1 MIAFGLSL
9 VVFIL
14 WGVFLA
20 KISPPPPQEAIGEI
34 EQQAQGQQNA
44 PLPGTPEIPAL
55 PQQPPL
61 PSQPLPSGD
70 TGQALPETAQPAPS
84 APAQETHAEVL
95 VNVTKGQT
103 TLIFSSRGGVLKHV
117 KMHQYTNP
125 EDGGPIDLIPQ
136 VPGAKFPLTL
146 ETGNAAVDYVLANG
160 HFEPS
165 RQSIEISESH
175 PTDNLTFRLQHPSGF
190 EVTRTFHFEWD
201 NALIAV
207 DTQINAPNMVAE
219 NLQYSV
225 IWGPGLG
232 GQLEVKADFISF
244 KGPTTFANNEREET
258 QPEDM
263 DGIVT
268 FRGDIQWT
276 SFQNKYFAAALIPDK
291 GIKSAR
297 VVKKNEDEV
306 YVGLNF
312 ESVQSSASATHLLY
326 VGTKNLEVLENSG
339 HKLFRLID
347 YGWLGNKFAFLVKPM
362 LKALGFFYGIVGNYG
377 WAIIFLTIVIKMILF
392 PLTHKSFKSMKGM
405 QKIAPYIKVIQ
416 ERHKGDRQKI
426 NEEMIGL
433 YKKHKVNPLG
443 GCLPMLL
450 QIPVFISL
458 YHALFFSIELR
469 GAPFMLWIQ
478 DLSVQDPYYVT
489 PVLMGATMFLQQKL
503 TPSTADPVQQKIFMF
518 MPILFTFLFITF
530 PAGLVLYWTVNNILT
545 ITQQYYIYHIA
556 KD

>member
-1 MIAFGLSL
+1 MIAFALSL
-9 VVFIL
+9 VVFIF

-20 KISPPPPQEAIGEI
+20 KISPPPPQEPIGEI
-34 EQQAQGQQNA
+34 EQQAQQQPST
-44 PLPGTPEIPAL
+44 PLPGIPEVPSL
-55 PQQPPL
+55 PQPQD
-61 PSQPLPSGD
+61 LPSGES
-70 TGQALPETAQPAPS
+70 GQAVPEAGQPAQTPTT
-84 APAQETHAEVL
+84 PIPQTHAETL
-95 VNVTKGQT
+95 VEVVKGPMT
-103 TLIFSSRGGVLKHV
+103 MTFSTRGGVLKHV

-125 EDGGPIDLIPQ
+125 EGDGPIDLVPQ
-136 VPGAKFPLTL
+136 VAGAKYPLTL
-146 ETGNAAVDYVLANG
+146 ETGHPAVDQVLMNG

-165 RQSIEISESH
+165 QPYIEISKSNPSSDLVFH
-175 PTDNLTFRLQHPSGF
+175 LKHPSGF
-190 EVTRTFHFEWD
+190 EVRRTFHFEWD

-207 DTQINAPNMVAE
+207 DNQIQAPNMTAE

-225 IWGPGLG
+225 VWGPGLG
-232 GQLEVKADFISF
+232 GQVDVKADFISF
-244 KGPTTFANNEREET
+244 SGPTTFANNERQENPAGEINKT
-258 QPEDM
+258 
-263 DGIVT
+263 IT
-268 FRGDIQWT
+268 YRGDIQWT
-276 SFQNKYFAAALIPDK
+276 AFQNKYFAAALIPDQ
-291 GIKSAR
+291 GIKSSQ
-297 VVKKNEDEV
+297 VFKKTEDQV
-306 YVGLNF
+306 YVSLNF
-312 ESVQSSASATHLLY
+312 ESVQSTASATHLLY
-326 VGTKNLEVLENSG
+326 IGTKNLEILENAE

-347 YGWLGNKFAFLVKPM
+347 YGWLGNKFAFLVKPI
-362 LKALGFFYGIVGNYG
+362 LKALGFFYGILGNYG
-377 WAIIFLTIVIKMILF
+377 WSIIGLTFVIKLILF

-433 YKKHKVNPLG
+433 YKKYKVNPLG

-478 DLSVQDPYYVT
+478 DLSAQDPYYVT
-489 PVLMGATMFLQQKL
+489 PVLMGATMFLQQKM

-530 PAGLVLYWTVNNILT
+530 PSGLVIYWTVNNLLT
-545 ITQQYYIYHIA
+545 IAQQYYIYHVA